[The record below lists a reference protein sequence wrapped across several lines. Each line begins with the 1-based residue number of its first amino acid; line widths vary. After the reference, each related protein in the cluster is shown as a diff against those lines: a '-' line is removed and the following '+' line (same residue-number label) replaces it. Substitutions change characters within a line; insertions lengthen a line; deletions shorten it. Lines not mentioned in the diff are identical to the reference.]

1 MTKELRDTTQFYI
14 TSETPC
20 PYLPGRMERKV
31 FTHLVGL
38 RAKKLNN
45 ALTLAGF
52 RRSQTIGYR
61 PACEGCTACI
71 SVRVRSN
78 EFKPSRTQQRIIR
91 RNTDLTAVS
100 RHKRASTEQFSLF
113 QRYVRGR
120 HEESGMA
127 DMSFN
132 DYQMMIEDSYVETQI
147 IEYRHRSLH
156 DPAGTLVACC
166 LTDHLS
172 DGLSMVYSFYDP
184 MMRERSLGVFMIL
197 DHILRTKSANK
208 PYLYLGYWVDG
219 SPKMAYKSR
228 YLPQE
233 RLERDGWRSVY

>member
-1 MTKELRDTTQFYI
+1 
-14 TSETPC
+14 
-20 PYLPGRMERKV
+20 MERKV

-38 RAKKLNN
+38 RAKALNN

-52 RRSQTIGYR
+52 RRSQTISYR
-61 PACEGCTACI
+61 PACEGCNACV

-78 EFKPSRTQQRIIR
+78 EFTPSRTQLRIISKNR
-91 RNTDLTAVS
+91 DLSAIS
-100 RHKRASTEQFSLF
+100 QDKRASPEQFNLF
-113 QRYVRGR
+113 KRYIRGR
-120 HEESGMA
+120 HKDSGMA

-147 IEYRHRSLH
+147 IEYRLGSLH
-156 DPAGTLVACC
+156 DPNGTLVACC
-166 LTDHLS
+166 LTDYLS

-184 MMRERSLGVFMIL
+184 TMREKSLGVFMIL
-197 DHILRTKSANK
+197 DHILRAKSVNK

-219 SPKMAYKSR
+219 SPKMAYKSS

-233 RLERDGWRSVY
+233 RLERDGWRSVC

>member
-1 MTKELRDTTQFYI
+1 
-14 TSETPC
+14 
-20 PYLPGRMERKV
+20 MERKV

-38 RAKKLNN
+38 RAKTFNN
-45 ALTLAGF
+45 ALTRVGF

-61 PACEGCTACI
+61 PACEGCNACI

-78 EFKPSRTQQRIIR
+78 EFQPSRSQQRIIG
-91 RNTDLTAVS
+91 RNTDLTAIS
-100 RHKRASTEQFSLF
+100 LEKRASTEQFNLF
-113 QRYVRGR
+113 QRYIHVR
-120 HEESGMA
+120 HVESGMA
-127 DMSFN
+127 HMSFN

-156 DPAGTLVACC
+156 NPTGTLVACC

-184 MMRERSLGVFMIL
+184 TMRERSLGVFMIL
-197 DHILRTKSANK
+197 DHIMRVKAANK

-219 SPKMAYKSR
+219 SPKMAYKAR